1 MLCFTSLARHP
12 HHRFTFFTKLNWM
25 TDVIITN
32 SQGIFDSI
40 LDLNPIQ
47 IGKLITLIS
56 EKELVTSLRSW
67 WSVNIS
73 SFKKKTQ
80 VPDI

>member
-1 MLCFTSLARHP
+1 
-12 HHRFTFFTKLNWM
+12 M